1 MTLSILSIIA
11 QAQPATPAPASQL
24 PSVLDFA
31 LKGGPVMIPIAIF
44 SLVGLAVLVERLV
57 KLRRRVVLPP
67 GLVDQL
73 RPLLEQR
80 GDTRAAVQVCQTNPS
95 PLARVL
101 SVGIRRLGEPEE
113 ALTRHIQEAGEREI
127 PILRSRLR
135 MLAVI
140 ASVAPLLGLLGTILG
155 MITAFKTVAASGDAL
170 GRTELLAQGIYEAMI
185 TTAAGLVVAIPA
197 LIAYHWLSS
206 RVELL
211 VAEIDRVTVEFIE
224 EFGVK
229 TIASRPTAAPQSAAP
244 APKPTGDPTDGV
256 LTPAMA

>member
-1 MTLSILSIIA
+1 MFNLTHIIA
-11 QAQPATPAPASQL
+11 QAQPSTAAPTSQL

-57 KLRRRVVLPP
+57 KLRRRIVLPP
-67 GLVDQL
+67 GLVDRL
-73 RPLLEQR
+73 RPLLENR
-80 GDTRAAVQVCQTNPS
+80 ADTSAAVQVCETNPS

-113 ALTRHIQEAGEREI
+113 TLSPHIQEAGEREI
-127 PILRSRLR
+127 PVLRSRLR

-229 TIASRPTAAPQSAAP
+229 PLSPRP
-244 APKPTGDPTDGV
+244 APTPAVARTTAQSDGA
-256 LTPAMA
+256 LTPAPAMT